1 MLSSRFHGDYG
12 NMELKS
18 RRHTVQDPGGA
29 MELCY
34 TNGWTDGLPVVPPTA
49 ERVAAMLE
57 AGGVAPQQQ
66 LAFIENRQIS
76 VTAEKVAINAVM
88 AGCKAEYM
96 PVIVATVEAL
106 ADPLYGYHGPATST
120 GGSAV
125 FMLVN
130 GPIARALN
138 INSGDNLFGPGWR
151 ANATIGRAVRLVM
164 RNVIGTLPGELDR
177 SSLGH
182 AGKYTYCIAE
192 NETDSPWPAFHTT
205 RGFRPEQNA
214 VTIFA
219 AYAPHQYANRLS
231 ATAEGVLTTACA
243 HMKISAGTARQ
254 PQYAMVFAGEHQII
268 FRNAG
273 WSREDV
279 QRYVFE
285 HSQSTVA
292 DLKRINM
299 LSGDIAPAD
308 EKALHPL
315 VEQQSDLL
323 VIAAGGL
330 AGVQSAFIPG
340 WGGKNGSQSVT
351 REIRAP

>member
-1 MLSSRFHGDYG
+1 MQ
-12 NMELKS
+12 LKS
-18 RRHTVQDPGGA
+18 RRHTVSDLGA
-29 MELCY
+29 AIELCY
-34 TNGWTDGLPVVPPTA
+34 MNGWTDGLPVIPPTA
-49 ERVAAMLE
+49 ERISAMLE
-57 AGGVAPQQQ
+57 AARLEPDQTV
-66 LAFIENRQIS
+66 AFIENRQVT

-96 PVIVATVEAL
+96 PVVVAAVEAL

-130 GPIARALN
+130 GPIARTLEL
-138 INSGDNLFGPGWR
+138 NSGDNLFGPGWR

-192 NETDSPWPAFHTT
+192 NETDSPWPPLHTT
-205 RGFRPEQNA
+205 RGFRADQNA

-219 AYAPHQYANRLS
+219 AYAPHQYSNRLS
-231 ATAEGVLTTACA
+231 ATPEGVLATACA
-243 HMKISAGTARQ
+243 HMKISAGSARQ
-254 PQYAMVFAGEHQII
+254 PQYALVFAGEHQAIMKK
-268 FRNAG
+268 AG

-279 QRYVFE
+279 QRYCFE
-285 HSQSTVA
+285 HSKVPVA
-292 DLKRINM
+292 ELKRIHM
-299 LSGDIAPAD
+299 LAGAIGPDD
-308 EKALHPL
+308 ERTLYPL
-315 VEQQSDLL
+315 VERPEEFL
-323 VIAAGGL
+323 VIAAGGR

-340 WGGKNGSQSVT
+340 WGSKAGSQSVS
-351 REIRAP
+351 REIRTH

>member
-1 MLSSRFHGDYG
+1 ME
-12 NMELKS
+12 MELKS
-18 RRHTVQDPGGA
+18 RRHTVSDLGGA

-49 ERVAAMLE
+49 ERIRAMLE
-57 AGGVAPQQQ
+57 AAGIEPQQQ
-66 LAFIENRQIS
+66 IAFIENRQVS

-125 FMLVN
+125 FMVVN
-130 GPIARALN
+130 GPIARELD
-138 INSGDNLFGPGWR
+138 INCGDNLFGPGWR
-151 ANATIGRAVRLVM
+151 ANATIGRAVRLIM

-192 NETDSPWPAFHTT
+192 NEAESPWPALHTT
-205 RGFRPEQNA
+205 RGFRADQNA

-219 AYAPHQYANRLS
+219 AYAPHQYSNRLS
-231 ATAEGVLTTACA
+231 ATPEGVLATACA
-243 HMKISAGTARQ
+243 HMRISAGSARQ
-254 PQYAMVFAGEHQII
+254 PQYAMVFAGEHMAIMKK
-268 FRNAG
+268 AG

-279 QRYVFE
+279 QKYCFE
-285 HSQSTVA
+285 HTQSTVA
-292 DLKRINM
+292 ELKRVNM
-299 LSGDIAPAD
+299 LPGDVTPED
-308 EKALHPL
+308 ERAMYTL
-315 VEQQSDLL
+315 VEAPQDFL
-323 VIAAGGL
+323 VIAAGGR

-340 WGGKNGSQSVT
+340 WGSKRGSQSVS
-351 REIRAP
+351 REIRRP